1 MGVKCLTIHT
11 YLFALN
17 VFEVLKMSIHC
28 CFSGS
33 QDNLNFIGRNPD
45 KQVAVHVGSRE
56 PVITQSPRVIAQENR
71 NSTSV
76 INILAEAQNDE
87 PIGRYTL
94 MILKLYV

>member
-1 MGVKCLTIHT
+1 MFT
-11 YLFALN
+11 N
-17 VFEVLKMSIHC
+17 VFEVLIIDFHC
-28 CFSGS
+28 FSSGS

-56 PVITQSPRVIAQENR
+56 PVVTQSPRVIAQENR

-87 PIGRYTL
+87 PIGRYT
-94 MILKLYV
+94 